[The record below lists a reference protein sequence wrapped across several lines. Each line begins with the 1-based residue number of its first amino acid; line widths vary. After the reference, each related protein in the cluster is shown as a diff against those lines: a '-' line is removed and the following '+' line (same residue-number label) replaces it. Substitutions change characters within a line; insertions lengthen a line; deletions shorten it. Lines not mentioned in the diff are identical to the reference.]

1 MPHLTRLTD
10 YPIIFGLLSFLLL
23 WLAAWIGVTFL
34 RRHRELDEGVREDFG
49 VVLAATLTLLGL
61 ILGFSFSMAISRYD
75 QRKNLE
81 EEEANAIGTQYLR
94 AGLLPAADAAKV
106 RALLKDYLDLR
117 IQFYIVRDEEQYRQ
131 INARTAKLQTEL
143 WNAVQAPAVAQPIA
157 DHGARRGRHE
167 RRAQFPGLHAG
178 RVVEPDSPYCV
189 DIDDVHS
196 DRQQSAGRLRRAVG
210 EAGPQAAA
218 GPAAGRGH
226 HVHADRR
233 HRQSTRRSHPRGAA
247 KSAQPRGQPA
257 RALIDSARPQR
268 KFAAIYIESPT
279 DQLTPFPPRR
289 RITMIPLTRCLP
301 FAAMAACA
309 IALAAP
315 AAAQTKEPLKIGFVY
330 VSPIGDAGW
339 TFQHDT
345 GRKEMEKALGG
356 KVTTKYIE
364 SVPEGADAER
374 VIRDLA
380 QSGHNLIFTTSFGYM
395 NPTLKVATAFPK
407 VDFEHATGYKT
418 AKNVGIYNA
427 RFYEGRYLA
436 GIVAGK
442 MSKTGVAGYVAAF
455 PIPEVV
461 MGINAF
467 ARGMRSVNPKA
478 EVKVIWTNSWFDPGR
493 ESEAS
498 TTLVSQGADVLTHH
512 TDSTATVQTAEAK
525 KVYAIAYHSDMSK
538 YGPNAQLTAVTHHWG
553 DYYTKVAQSV
563 VDGKWQQDN
572 VWGGIKDGMIKL
584 APFNKVV
591 PPDVVAM
598 VKKAEGE
605 IAAGKLHP
613 FTGPMKTNDGKEV
626 LAAGKTIT
634 DAELSKMD
642 YYVEGVVGKLPAS
655 K

>member
-1 MPHLTRLTD
+1 MT
-10 YPIIFGLLSFLLL
+10 Y
-23 WLAAWIGVTFL
+23 V
-34 RRHRELDEGVREDFG
+34 
-49 VVLAATLTLLGL
+49 
-61 ILGFSFSMAISRYD
+61 
-75 QRKNLE
+75 
-81 EEEANAIGTQYLR
+81 
-94 AGLLPAADAAKV
+94 
-106 RALLKDYLDLR
+106 
-117 IQFYIVRDEEQYRQ
+117 
-131 INARTAKLQTEL
+131 
-143 WNAVQAPAVAQPIA
+143 
-157 DHGARRGRHE
+157 
-167 RRAQFPGLHAG
+167 
-178 RVVEPDSPYCV
+178 
-189 DIDDVHS
+189 
-196 DRQQSAGRLRRAVG
+196 
-210 EAGPQAAA
+210 
-218 GPAAGRGH
+218 
-226 HVHADRR
+226 
-233 HRQSTRRSHPRGAA
+233 
-247 KSAQPRGQPA
+247 
-257 RALIDSARPQR
+257 
-268 KFAAIYIESPT
+268 
-279 DQLTPFPPRR
+279 
-289 RITMIPLTRCLP
+289 
-301 FAAMAACA
+301 AMAACA

-315 AAAQTKEPLKIGFVY
+315 ATAQTKEPLKIGFVY

-345 GRKEMEKALGG
+345 GRKEMEKALGD
-356 KVTTKYIE
+356 KVTTKYVE

-407 VDFEHATGYKT
+407 VNFEHATGYKT

-436 GIVAGK
+436 GMVAGK
-442 MSKTGVAGYVAAF
+442 MTKTGVAGYVAAF

-478 EVKVIWTNSWFDPGR
+478 EVKVIWVNSWFDPGR

-498 TTLVSQGADVLTHH
+498 STLVSQGADVLTHH
-512 TDSTATVQTAEAK
+512 TDSTAAVQTAEAK

-563 VDGKWQQDN
+563 VAGKWQQDN